1 MTIQNA
7 FTTGRSLITAIISKM
22 SDIGKV
28 QAKFIEHILMLLLSI
43 RGKANFLQ
51 FSRYGCMNEKSYRNN
66 FENGFDWA
74 GLTGSLFL

>member
-28 QAKFIEHILMLLLSI
+28 QAKFISHILMLMLSI
-43 RGKANFLQ
+43 KGRGKANFLQ
-51 FSRYGCMNEKSYRNN
+51 FSRYGYMNEKS
-66 FENGFDWA
+66 
-74 GLTGSLFL
+74 